1 MLNNNYYTYLRAKL
15 FNDNTGDYKDTN
27 GTVYHQ
33 SSQLLTLPDASL
45 NSSYFSL
52 IVSKNDVISESVYQ
66 VNSDQQ
72 HLQYSNQQRQ
82 VVVSGDHI
90 YILYTVTV
98 INQTGFSYSGL
109 NRLILKYRNDSL
121 VQRDFIFDMVEVPA
135 FDLNGTSQ
143 TLQLIIQAK

>member
-15 FNDNTGDYKDTN
+15 LGDNTGDYKDTN

-33 SSQLLTLPDASL
+33 ATQIITLPDAAL

-52 IVSKNDVISESVYQ
+52 IVSKNDTISESAYQ

-82 VVVSGDHI
+82 VIVSGDHI

-98 INQTGFSYSGL
+98 INQTGFTYGGL

-121 VQRDFIFDMVEVPA
+121 IQSDFIFDMVEVPA

-143 TLQLIIQAK
+143 TLQLIIQVK